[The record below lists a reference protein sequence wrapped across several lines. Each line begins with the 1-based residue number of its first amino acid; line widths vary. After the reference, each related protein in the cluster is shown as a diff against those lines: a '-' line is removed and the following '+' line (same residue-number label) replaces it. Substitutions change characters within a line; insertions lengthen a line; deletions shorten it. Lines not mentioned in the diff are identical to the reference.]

1 MTAGPRILAEAIHRS
16 LTSRTQAAAYSTRV
30 KPQMK
35 NVIPR
40 DEYTQ
45 LLYEQA
51 AREQREL
58 AARVRAARDNEARA
72 ADFERCAAL
81 LEQLARPT
89 SPPLRALAQ
98 PSHEIKTKLKPG
110 GVRAGPRGEM

>member
-1 MTAGPRILAEAIHRS
+1 M
-16 LTSRTQAAAYSTRV
+16 QY
-30 KPQMK
+30 PQ
-35 NVIPR
+35 

-45 LLYEQA
+45 LLYDQA